1 MNAKWEA
8 SKRKLLALARRHP
21 ASSQDYRTALLQ
33 LLRECLPFDGACCT
47 AVDPQTLLSTGAI
60 TEDGVEAIHHGIFEH
75 EYLRED
81 FIRYEQLSR
90 AAEPVA
96 TLYQA
101 TGGELAKSERY
112 RNVLL
117 PAGFADELRAALKY
131 DGACWGFLTL
141 FRFQGRPVFSE
152 EEREW
157 MAELAPLIAYHLRK
171 TALSLPAEDTS
182 WMEEE
187 TGIVMMSERLAIHSA
202 NATADRWLS
211 LLRRWESI
219 DRHIL
224 PRPVRAVCFRALA
237 QLNEPAPQS
246 LHGQSVH
253 PHAGRPVCHDSG
265 KPDARHGRRCPPRRL
280 VRSGQAC
287 RYSPAGLRSVRIVR
301 TGKADSRPD
310 RPRLVHQ
317 GAGPRV
323 AHLRLY
329 GAGSFEVDFRE
340 NGGIQQARADLA
352 VVFTLRGGGGQPRIA
367 TAIAKSLIAS
377 SLVGDDQAFAF
388 CLTHFQLKQAIFA
401 EARLSRLPPPS
412 APAGGR
418 STDFPPSTAFPSP
431 GAATSRCDPG
441 RSSR

>member
-33 LLRECLPFDGACCT
+33 LLREFLPFDGACCT

-219 DRHIL
+219 DRHTL

-237 QLNEPAPQS
+237 QLNEPAPKASMAKVCIRMPDGPYVTIQAS
-246 LHGQSVH
+246 PMHGMDGAVH
-253 PHAGRPVCHDSG
+253 LAVLFGPAKPADILPLVCEAYGLSERE
-265 KPDARHGRRCPPRRL
+265 KQIL
-280 VRSGQAC
+280 GQ
-287 RYSPAGLRSVRIVR
+287 IVR
-301 TGKADSRPD
+301 GSSTKELARALHISAYTVQDHLKSIFVKTGVSSR
-310 RPRLVHQ
+310 RELIWQLFSRFGVE
-317 GAGPRV
+317 
-323 AHLRLY
+323 
-329 GAGSFEVDFRE
+329 AGSRE
-340 NGGIQQARADLA
+340 
-352 VVFTLRGGGGQPRIA
+352 
-367 TAIAKSLIAS
+367 
-377 SLVGDDQAFAF
+377 
-388 CLTHFQLKQAIFA
+388 
-401 EARLSRLPPPS
+401 
-412 APAGGR
+412 
-418 STDFPPSTAFPSP
+418 
-431 GAATSRCDPG
+431 
-441 RSSR
+441 